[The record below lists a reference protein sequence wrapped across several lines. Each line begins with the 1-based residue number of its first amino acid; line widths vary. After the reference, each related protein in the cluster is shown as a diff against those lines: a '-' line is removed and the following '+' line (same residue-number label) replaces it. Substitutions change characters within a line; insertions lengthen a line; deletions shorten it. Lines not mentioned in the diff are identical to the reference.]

1 MASEPTTLGEV
12 FALGIQKFQ
21 RPDRFLQ
28 KVKGVYHPMSTEEFA
43 RRVRACAGALAAGG
57 VVRGDRV
64 AILSYNRVEW
74 HIADFACQLLGVAD
88 VPIYSTLPPDQCA
101 YILQDSGAKVIFV
114 ENADQVAKVRG
125 QVPRIVSFEPAEG
138 AESFDDFLKKGG
150 EPPAVK
156 IEPDD
161 LATLIYTSGTT
172 GVPKGVML
180 THRNLVS
187 NMLASASAFGITPAD
202 TILSF
207 LPLSH
212 VFERIFDYLFF
223 LWGTSIAYAEHVDK
237 VAENLLE
244 VRPTIM
250 AAVPRFYEKVYSKI
264 RKSVVE
270 QKPWKQGLFE
280 WARAVGAAAGE
291 YHRRGSRPPFGLR
304 FRFGLAKL
312 LVLNKLQARVGGRI
326 RFFVSGGG
334 ALSRDVAE
342 FFYSLGL
349 PILEG
354 YGLTETSPVICV
366 NRIGATRLGTVGQRI
381 PGVDVKIAEDGEI
394 LARGPNI
401 MKGYYNKPE
410 ESAKVMIDGW
420 FATGDIGELDADG
433 YLKITDRKKDL
444 FKTSGGKYVAPSVI
458 EGRLKLSPRILNAV
472 VIGDARKFPSA
483 LIVPAK
489 GVTREEIAKEV
500 ATLNESLAHHEQ
512 LKKFEL
518 IDTDFTIDGGELT
531 PTMKVRRKVVEKKYK
546 QLIDA
551 IYAE

>member
-1 MASEPTTLGEV
+1 
-12 FALGIQKFQ
+12 
-21 RPDRFLQ
+21 
-28 KVKGVYHPMSTEEFA
+28 
-43 RRVRACAGALAAGG
+43 
-57 VVRGDRV
+57 
-64 AILSYNRVEW
+64 
-74 HIADFACQLLGVAD
+74 
-88 VPIYSTLPPDQCA
+88 
-101 YILQDSGAKVIFV
+101 
-114 ENADQVAKVRG
+114 
-125 QVPRIVSFEPAEG
+125 
-138 AESFDDFLKKGG
+138 
-150 EPPAVK
+150 
-156 IEPDD
+156 
-161 LATLIYTSGTT
+161 
-172 GVPKGVML
+172 
-180 THRNLVS
+180 
-187 NMLASASAFGITPAD
+187 
-202 TILSF
+202 
-207 LPLSH
+207 
-212 VFERIFDYLFF
+212 
-223 LWGTSIAYAEHVDK
+223 

-250 AAVPRFYEKVYSKI
+250 AAVPAFYEKVYSKI
-264 RKSVVE
+264 RKSVAE
-270 QKPWKQGLFE
+270 QKPWKQGPL
-280 WARAVGAAAGE
+280 RVGAGRRRGGGE
-291 YHRRGSRPPFGLR
+291 FHRRGARPPFGLR

-410 ESAKVMIDGW
+410 ETAKVMIDGW

-444 FKTSGGKYVAPSVI
+444 FKTSGGKYIAPSVI